1 MAGVMHVAFLGL
13 GIMGRPMAA
22 NLVKAGHEVTVWN
35 RTPGR
40 EVPGADEAITPGDAV
55 KGKEAVWICVA
66 DTKAV
71 QQVLF
76 GPQGAAEGM
85 SSGTV
90 VVDSSTIAPSA
101 SLQFM
106 ESLQE
111 RGCEFLDAPVTGS
124 KIAAESGQLIFMVGG
139 RQANMERVQPLFE
152 AMGKKVIH
160 MGENGKGLA
169 AKLAQNMNIVFIYEG
184 LYESLTL
191 AKKLGV
197 PAEKMFELIS
207 ASMIRSGV
215 AEYKQP
221 FILSQDFSPNFPLK
235 LMHKDIHLM
244 LDAAKENN
252 VDLPGLSR
260 IDEIY
265 EDASKAGY
273 DELDYAA
280 TITLLEERAGLRQ
293 KAKSPSVSDGNA

>member
-1 MAGVMHVAFLGL
+1 
-13 GIMGRPMAA
+13 MGRPMAA

-40 EVPGADEAITPGDAV
+40 EVPGAKEATTAADAV
-55 KGKEAVWICVA
+55 KGKEAVWLCVS

-76 GPQGAAEGM
+76 GAQGAFEGLA
-85 SSGTV
+85 SGAI
-90 VVDSSTIAPSA
+90 VVDSSTISPAA
-101 SLQFM
+101 SLRIM
-106 ESLQE
+106 EGLQE

-124 KIAAESGQLIFMVGG
+124 KVAAESGQLIFMVGG
-139 RQANMERVQPLFE
+139 SEANIARVEPLFR

-184 LYESLTL
+184 LCESLTL

-197 PAEKMFELIS
+197 KWEKMFELIQ

-221 FILSQDFSPNFPLK
+221 FILNQDYSPNFPLR

-244 LDAAKENN
+244 LEAGKESG
-252 VDLPGLSR
+252 VDLPGLKK

-265 EDASKAGY
+265 EEAASAGLN
-273 DELDYAA
+273 DLDYAA
-280 TITLLEERAGLRQ
+280 TITLLEERAGLRAR
-293 KAKSPSVSDGNA
+293 K

>member
-1 MAGVMHVAFLGL
+1 MKVAFLGL

-40 EVPGADEAITPGDAV
+40 DVPGADEAITPADAV
-55 KGKEAVWICVA
+55 KGKEAVWICVS

-76 GPQGAAEGM
+76 GPHGAAEGL
-85 SSGTV
+85 SSGAI

-139 RQANMERVQPLFE
+139 SQANIERVQPLFE

-184 LYESLTL
+184 LCESLTL
-191 AKKLGV
+191 ARKMGV
-197 PAEKMFELIS
+197 KPEKMFELIS

-221 FILSQDFSPNFPLK
+221 FILNQDFTPNFPLK

-244 LDAAKENN
+244 LDAARENH
-252 VDLPGLSR
+252 VDVPGLSK

-265 EDASKAGY
+265 EEASAAGQ
-273 DELDYAA
+273 DDLDYAA
-280 TITLLEERAGLRQ
+280 TILLLEERAGLRSKVRTQ
-293 KAKSPSVSDGNA
+293 TDAKA

>member
-1 MAGVMHVAFLGL
+1 
-13 GIMGRPMAA
+13 MGRPMAA

-35 RTPGR
+35 RTPGH
-40 EVPGADEAITPGDAV
+40 EVPGAATAATPAEAV
-55 KGKEAVWICVA
+55 KGKEAVWVCVA
-66 DTKAV
+66 DTMAV

-76 GPQGAAEGM
+76 GPQGAAEGLD
-85 SSGTV
+85 SGTI
-90 VVDSSTIAPSA
+90 VVDSSTISPSA
-101 SLQFM
+101 SLRIM
-106 ESLQE
+106 EGLQE

-124 KIAAESGQLIFMVGG
+124 KVAAESGTLIFMVGG
-139 RQANMERVQPLFE
+139 SEANIERVEPLLR
-152 AMGKKVIH
+152 AMGKQVIH

-184 LYESLTL
+184 LCESLTL

-197 PAEKMFELIS
+197 KQEKMFELIQ

-221 FILSQDFSPNFPLK
+221 FILNQDYSPNFPLR

-244 LDAAKENN
+244 LDAGKENG
-252 VDLPGLSR
+252 VDLPGLKK

-265 EDASKAGY
+265 EEASSAGL
-273 DELDYAA
+273 DDVDYAA
-280 TITLLEERAGLRQ
+280 TITLLEEHAGLRTR
-293 KAKSPSVSDGNA
+293 KSN

>member
-1 MAGVMHVAFLGL
+1 
-13 GIMGRPMAA
+13 MGRPMAA
-22 NLVKAGHEVTVWN
+22 NLVNAGHEVTVWN
-35 RTPGR
+35 RSPGR
-40 EVPGADEAITPGDAV
+40 EVPGASNATTPAEAV
-55 KGKEAVWICVA
+55 KDKEAVWICVS

-76 GPQGAAEGM
+76 GPQGAFEGLA
-85 SSGTV
+85 SGTI
-90 VVDSSTIAPSA
+90 VVDSSTISPAA
-101 SLQFM
+101 SLQCM
-106 ESLQE
+106 EGLQE

-139 RQANMERVQPLFE
+139 SQANIDRVEPLFK
-152 AMGKKVIH
+152 AMGKQVIH

-184 LYESLTL
+184 LCESLTF

-197 PAEKMFELIS
+197 RPEKMFELIQ

-221 FILSQDFSPNFPLK
+221 FILNQDYSPNFPLR

-244 LDAAKENN
+244 LDTGKESG
-252 VDLPGLSR
+252 VDLPGLKK

-265 EDASKAGY
+265 EEAAAAGLG
-273 DELDYAA
+273 DMDYAA
-280 TITLLEERAGLRQ
+280 TITLLEEHAGLR
-293 KAKSPSVSDGNA
+293 KK